1 MGHDILLYDKSTLE
15 SLGAAEAPFLEM
27 LFFPMLVP
35 TLVYEVLADL
45 TKPRIKKAPAEH
57 VRALARR
64 FGGSG
69 PAVNES
75 YRDMMTTELVTGR
88 LVPMTGQI
96 IAQGM
101 SVAPGSHGELAGIV
115 DITPFNE
122 ALLRWREG
130 QFLPAD
136 LDLALRWRNSA
147 KDLNLLR
154 FYRELRARNIEIPRP
169 RDEAHLADM
178 VDALLARV
186 TEHRAWVQFLLDELG
201 TSPAYK
207 SATLRRWD
215 AMESPTLPAFSPYSY
230 FCLRALLLVM
240 FLWRHRM
247 TKNEPNNLID
257 VQYLYYLPFCD
268 VFSSGDKLHK
278 KLAPLLLRSDQRF
291 LWVDELRAQI
301 RERMVQR
308 SK

>member
-1 MGHDILLYDKSTLE
+1 MGHEILLYDKSTLE
-15 SLGAAEAPFLEM
+15 SLGAAEAPFLGM

-69 PAVNES
+69 PAINES
-75 YRDMMTTELVTGR
+75 YRDLLTTELVTGR
-88 LVPMTGQI
+88 RVPMTGQI

-101 SVAPGSHGELAGIV
+101 SVASGPDGELAGIV

-130 QFLPAD
+130 RFLPAD
-136 LDLALRWRNSA
+136 LDLALRWRTSVR
-147 KDLNLLR
+147 DLNLLR
-154 FYRELRARNIEIPRP
+154 FYRELRARKIDVPRP
-169 RDEAHLADM
+169 RDEAHLAGM
-178 VDALLARV
+178 VDGLLARV
-186 TEHRAWVQFLLDELG
+186 SEHRAWVQFLLHELG
-201 TSPAYK
+201 TNPAYE

-215 AMESPTLPAFSPYSY
+215 ATESPTLPTFSPYSH

-240 FLWRHRM
+240 FLWVHRL

-257 VQYLYYLPFCD
+257 VQYLHYLPFCD
-268 VFSSGDKLHK
+268 VFSSGDKLHRK
-278 KLAPLLLRSDQRF
+278 VAPLLLRSDQRF
-291 LWVDELRAQI
+291 LWVDELRVQV
-301 RERMVQR
+301 REHMAQR